1 MKLRPTLTP
10 KTIALG
16 VTAVRSVGKSV
27 YPKRDGSYLE
37 YDLNAEGNHSWNM
50 AYSAIAKAHKMG
62 LFADVDENDCRCA
75 VRTMPTTVVS
85 FDPSDNICR
94 VGITSCGIAKKYEIT
109 LNID

>member
-10 KTIALG
+10 KTIAPG
-16 VTAVRSVGKSV
+16 VTAVRSVGKSI
-27 YPKRDGSYLE
+27 YSKRDGSYLE

-50 AYSAIAKAHKMG
+50 AYTAIAKAVK
-62 LFADVDENDCRCA
+62 LNLIADATEQGSRCV

-109 LNID
+109 LHLG